1 MLDDFE
7 DMANWVDTLT
17 QLKAEHRDLDAAIEA
32 LAKVPPEDG
41 LLLLRL
47 KKRKL
52 ALKDRIAYIERMID
66 PPELA

>member
-7 DMANWVDTLT
+7 DTANWVDTLA
-17 QLKAEHRDLDAAIEA
+17 QLKAEHRDLDTAIAALSA
-32 LAKVPPEDG
+32 APPEDG
-41 LLLLRL
+41 LVLPRL